1 MFFYEQQKSSRFF
14 GTVFLTTQ
22 PEFYMFK
29 VNNRNTK
36 NTRARCQIC
45 LKLTLRT
52 LMTLI
57 SYFYCKL
64 SSNFTHSSGISI
76 VTLDQVHAGSVHVL
90 FILRKML
97 LKNIRLKMVKIKNL
111 QKRILVN
118 QTIFEGKYL
127 IFKTH
132 LMKQMLTCLCTKCI
146 QR

>member
-1 MFFYEQQKSSRFF
+1 
-14 GTVFLTTQ
+14 
-22 PEFYMFK
+22 MFK

-76 VTLDQVHAGSVHVL
+76 GYFGPSTCWFSTRPFH
-90 FILRKML
+90 FK
-97 LKNIRLKMVKIKNL
+97 KNAFKKHKAQNGKN
-111 QKRILVN
+111 
-118 QTIFEGKYL
+118 
-127 IFKTH
+127 
-132 LMKQMLTCLCTKCI
+132 
-146 QR
+146 